1 MTNTITVDRHPSSAK
16 LARGFVIDRL
26 SGYEQRLVDDAA
38 LMTSELVTN
47 SIRHATGTVT
57 VTVAIDADTLR
68 IAVSD
73 GGPATPVIRTP
84 SPAEPYGRGLQIV
97 AALADDWGVT
107 PNPDAGNTVWLTLRL
122 ELGAR

>member
-57 VTVAIDADTLR
+57 VTVAIDADTLH

-84 SPAEPYGRGLQIV
+84 SPAEPSGRGLQIV

-107 PNPDAGNTVWLTLRL
+107 PTPDAGNTVWLTLRL